1 MVELVAVAL
10 SSAFL
15 DVGVVLALVAVLV
28 LLVGPR
34 CAGAAELLRRRPQL
48 GPALGA
54 ALGVLPG
61 CSGALVVTPLFAR
74 GHVSLGTL
82 VATLVATTGDS
93 AWALWAGAPGTAL
106 LVHSVTLVLGVV
118 VGCAVDTVRA
128 AAPRDVAARA
138 LVGAAGRPTGWRGG
152 TGVGPT
158 GPAGTHDVAPVAPVD
173 PASCCGSGEGPTIG
187 DRLRLHPRLRSVL
200 LAGLLTGFWTMTGAG
215 AAAALGAQITGPE
228 GTSALTGLQVV
239 GLLGFVACAGLLV
252 RARGRYLPATA
263 PGSGGRLRRVLT
275 GLDGAATQ
283 AAFVIVWV
291 GVAYA
296 VLAVLE
302 VVVGTGAELLQLD
315 GMTAVL
321 VGTAV
326 GALPG
331 CGLQIAWVGL
341 YLDGAVGLPGLLAN
355 AVAQDGDALLPLLV
369 LRRRLALGVTALTSV
384 PALLVGTVAVL
395 L

>member
-34 CAGAAELLRRRPQL
+34 CGGAAELLRRRPRL
-48 GPALGA
+48 GPVLGA

-93 AWALWAGAPGTAL
+93 AWAMWAGAPGTAV
-106 LVHSVTLVLGVV
+106 LVHTVTLVLGVV
-118 VGCAVDTVRA
+118 VGCAVD
-128 AAPRDVAARA
+128 AARA
-138 LVGAAGRPTGWRGG
+138 SAPRGTAARELVGAAAGRAPGAHD
-152 TGVGPT
+152 VGPA
-158 GPAGTHDVAPVAPVD
+158 PAPPAVD
-173 PASCCGSGEGPTIG
+173 RASCCGPG
-187 DRLRLHPRLRSVL
+187 DRSRPASRLRPAPRLSGPWLRSVL
-200 LAGLLTGFWTMTGAG
+200 LAVTLTGFWTMTGAG
-215 AAAALGAQITGPE
+215 AAAALGAQVTGPD
-228 GTSALTGLQVV
+228 GASGLTGLQLV
-239 GLLGFVACAGLLV
+239 GLLGFTACAGLLV
-252 RARGRYLPATA
+252 RARGRYLLATA
-263 PGSGGRLRRVLT
+263 PGSGSRARRLLA

-296 VLAVLE
+296 VLALLE
-302 VVVGTGAELLQLD
+302 VVVGGGAELLQLD
-315 GMTAVL
+315 GMAAVL
-321 VGTAV
+321 VGTLV